1 MNVQTEDRKVI
12 PFEQKDSIEIS
23 EHVDPETIKEVN
35 PLEAAINALGE
46 VDPEMGDLES
56 FALMLQ
62 LPDELLKNLEPI
74 LMEEIEKAMSDSNSA
89 LEIATALNIAEL
101 TQEDLT
107 QYTELLFQELETQ
120 LGDQL
125 TEYKISFLKKFF
137 ATIFNSAELGK
148 VVAQRLIQIPIEKCH
163 PDAVIPSY
171 ARLGDAGLDLYALD
185 DYTIMPG
192 ETKLIPTGLKVA
204 IPQGYEL
211 QVRPKSGRA
220 LKTKLRVANT
230 PGTID
235 SGYRDEIGV
244 IIENIEA
251 PIKDITYDFAEDGHP
266 IITSILHGEPF
277 YINKGEKFAQLVLS
291 TVPTARF
298 FVVDSVAE
306 IGQNRGGGF
315 GSTGLKED
323 NVENHN

>member
-12 PFEQKDSIEIS
+12 PFEQKDSVEIS

-101 TQEDLT
+101 TQEDLA

-148 VVAQRLIQIPIEKCH
+148 TVAQRMIQIPIEKCH
-163 PDAVIPSY
+163 PDAIIPSY

-185 DYTIMPG
+185 
-192 ETKLIPTGLKVA
+192 L
-204 IPQGYEL
+204 
-211 QVRPKSGRA
+211 
-220 LKTKLRVANT
+220 
-230 PGTID
+230 
-235 SGYRDEIGV
+235 
-244 IIENIEA
+244 
-251 PIKDITYDFAEDGHP
+251 
-266 IITSILHGEPF
+266 
-277 YINKGEKFAQLVLS
+277 
-291 TVPTARF
+291 
-298 FVVDSVAE
+298 
-306 IGQNRGGGF
+306 
-315 GSTGLKED
+315 
-323 NVENHN
+323 

>member
-12 PFEQKDSIEIS
+12 PFDQKDNIEIS

-74 LMEEIEKAMSDSNSA
+74 LMEEIEKAMSNSNSA

-101 TQEDLT
+101 TQEDLA

-148 VVAQRLIQIPIEKCH
+148 TVAQRMIQIPIEKCH

-323 NVENHN
+323 NV